1 MASPVLVCSHL
12 DQGSASLMQGF
23 GQFESRG
30 RTHSVNHIASH
41 KLLTITAGCVQ
52 GLLEGCAQCT
62 AGAGALV
69 AGASLRNTR
78 VAALPVSTEAHRV
91 KFPSLC
97 HHQAWRLC
105 QAVCWV
111 STCQYLGQMLQCHC
125 ESALSFVMVV
135 TVVIAGINLLVALRL
150 MWATMQQCPCSDTV
164 ACLLCQHSNVHAK
177 DCYEHHLC
185 ACACF
190 CQLVSNQL
198 YHHSLS

>member
-1 MASPVLVCSHL
+1 M
-12 DQGSASLMQGF
+12 
-23 GQFESRG
+23 
-30 RTHSVNHIASH
+30 NHIASH

-78 VAALPVSTEAHRV
+78 VAALPVSIEAHRV

-125 ESALSFVMVV
+125 DSALSFVMVV

-150 MWATMQQCPCSDTV
+150 MWAMIQQCPCNDTV
-164 ACLLCQHSNVHAK
+164 ACLLRLHSNAPVYAK
-177 DCYEHHLC
+177 DCYEHHLFASVSLCQIGCIIILSAEQAPQASCHKQVHRMHRPVC
-185 ACACF
+185 ATC
-190 CQLVSNQL
+190 
-198 YHHSLS
+198 